1 MIRITAP
8 AKVNLF
14 LRVLAREDSGFH
26 QLETLF
32 QALELGDALALQVA
46 EAGISLSLDGPPMGP
61 LEGNLAYRAADAFRE
76 AAGILE
82 GVGIQLVKRVP
93 VQGGLGGGSSDAAA
107 VLKAMDSLFPG
118 RLGPDDLLS
127 LAATLGSDVPFF
139 MAPSPL
145 SLAWGRGERL
155 LALPPLP
162 RRAVLVVA
170 PPLGVNTG
178 EAYAMLARS
187 RKERRASGPPVVYR
201 PEELSDWRE
210 VARLADNEFEEV
222 VLSAHP
228 TLAIL
233 KEAMESTG
241 PEIALLSGSG
251 SSLFAVFKREAA
263 ARHSRQRLRARF
275 PDCRF
280 LLTRTLD
287 RFPDPIS
294 APGVEG

>member
-1 MIRITAP
+1 MIQITAP

-32 QALELGDALALQVA
+32 QALELGDDLTLQLA
-46 EAGISLSLDGPPMGP
+46 EGGISLTMDGPPMGP
-61 LEGNLAYRAADAFRE
+61 PEGNLAYRAASAFRE

-82 GVGIQLVKRVP
+82 GVEIRLVKRVP

-107 VLKAMDSLFPG
+107 VFRAMESLFPG
-118 RLGPDDLLS
+118 CLEPKDLLT

-139 MAPSPL
+139 MAASPL
-145 SLAWGRGERL
+145 ALAWGRGERL
-155 LALPPLP
+155 LALAPLP
-162 RRAVLVVA
+162 RRAVLLVA

-187 RKERRASGPPVVYR
+187 RNERRASKPPVVYR
-201 PEELSDWRE
+201 PGELSDWRA
-210 VARLADNEFEEV
+210 VARLADNEFEDV

-251 SSLFAVFKREAA
+251 SSLFAVFEREEEAQD
-263 ARHSRQRLRARF
+263 SRQRLRARF

-280 LLTRTLD
+280 LLTHTLD
-287 RFPDPIS
+287 RFPDPNP